1 MPRLIFLDDMQ
12 LQKIK
17 FNFFNKI
24 ILTKLGRTVLL
35 EFPDIGIQP
44 DGFPKI
50 KLQTDLIQC
59 MEDLVSS
66 GIV

>member
-1 MPRLIFLDDMQ
+1 MSRLIFLDDMQ

-44 DGFPKI
+44 DGFPEI